1 MVLRKQLI
9 YYIFNF
15 TKHRKI
21 YNNFVF
27 ADIYP
32 WEKPLRCVETFVNV
46 KEKTHNSYI
55 DRNKRQIFEFD
66 NGILRSIYLY
76 DKNNENMKKREY
88 MYIHLQRR
96 FMKNLV
102 VDSNKFLIIS
112 NKFIDYRKIDSKF
125 ILRNTKV
132 CILYKRYLKM
142 RRSWNKRKI
151 MIKNLLR

>member
-1 MVLRKQLI
+1 MAGKD
-9 YYIFNF
+9 YTN
-15 TKHRKI
+15 H
-21 YNNFVF
+21 
-27 ADIYP
+27 
-32 WEKPLRCVETFVNV
+32 
-46 KEKTHNSYI
+46 
-55 DRNKRQIFEFD
+55 
-66 NGILRSIYLY
+66 

>member
-1 MVLRKQLI
+1 MG
-9 YYIFNF
+9 
-15 TKHRKI
+15 
-21 YNNFVF
+21 
-27 ADIYP
+27 
-32 WEKPLRCVETFVNV
+32 KPLRCVETFVNV